1 MKSTLKICNMKT
13 LRDVSIVRNSIARN
27 EGVVACQLNREKGEV
42 EIVYDNYLLDINIV
56 IEDLEELGFNVV

>member
-1 MKSTLKICNMKT
+1 MKT